1 MKEIVENPSLFIA
14 LNKSK
19 AISSVNKNVFLNANL
34 QKCINGST
42 NRPNL
47 WWNATGQN
55 KLRGYRFYIPDYM
68 NVVWIIKSGMSLT
81 SHKVRNFL
89 QFAPIL

>member
-47 WWNATGQN
+47 W
-55 KLRGYRFYIPDYM
+55 
-68 NVVWIIKSGMSLT
+68 
-81 SHKVRNFL
+81 
-89 QFAPIL
+89 